1 MAYLNISAD
10 RFTTAYNN
18 YLFIP
23 GVSKKVELEYLS
35 WSNANKL
42 LNQFF
47 PELVVE
53 FELDDEG
60 SFAHRLK
67 TGIAEEMRENIPS
80 LIKEKQEKLETVTD
94 WKAKAKLEEDIQT
107 LLFDN
112 RGWYVLPYLVD
123 RDSELRTPSL
133 FFPVMDNKN
142 NAILSPDTRDI
153 NDAKARGGVKCIA
166 LNTGLGLRV
175 YTREDIAPK
184 GLINDSPKWKRISSI
199 ISSSNLLGK
208 EVDTSI
214 VHLGKSEEFLEN
226 IAVELY
232 KESESLRV
240 KE

>member
-10 RFTTAYNN
+10 RFTTAYNS

-53 FELDDEG
+53 FERDGGG
-60 SFAHRLK
+60 SFVHKIK
-67 TGIAEEMRENIPS
+67 TGIAEEARGNIPT

-123 RDSELRTPSL
+123 RDSVLRTPSL

-142 NAILSPDTRDI
+142 NAILSPDARDI
-153 NDAKARGGVKCIA
+153 NDAKARGGVKAIA
-166 LNTGLGLRV
+166 LYTGLGLRL
-175 YTREDIAPK
+175 YTREDILPK
-184 GLINDSPKWKRISSI
+184 GLINESPKWKRISSI
-199 ISSSNLLGK
+199 IFSSKLLGR
-208 EVDTSI
+208 EIDTSV
-214 VHLGKSEEFLEN
+214 VHLGQSEEFLEN
-226 IAVELY
+226 IAVGLY
-232 KESESLRV
+232 KESEPLRL
-240 KE
+240 K

>member
-10 RFTTAYNN
+10 RFTTAYNS

-67 TGIAEEMRENIPS
+67 TGIAKEMRENIPS

-112 RGWYVLPYLVD
+112 RGWYVLPYLID
-123 RDSELRTPSL
+123 RDSELKTPSL

-142 NAILSPDTRDI
+142 NAILSPDTREI
-153 NDAKARGGVKCIA
+153 NDAKARGGVKAIA
-166 LNTGLGLRV
+166 LYTGLGLRL
-175 YTREDIAPK
+175 YTREDILPK
-184 GLINDSPKWKRISSI
+184 GLINESPKWKRIVSI

-208 EVDTSI
+208 RVDTSV
-214 VHLGKSEEFLEN
+214 VHLGQSEEFLEN

-232 KESESLRV
+232 KESEPLRV
-240 KE
+240 E

>member
-10 RFTTAYNN
+10 RFTTAYNS

-53 FELDDEG
+53 FERDGEG

-67 TGIAEEMRENIPS
+67 TGIAEEVRGNIPS

-94 WKAKAKLEEDIQT
+94 WKAKAKLEEDLNT

-112 RGWYVLPYLVD
+112 RGWYVLPY
-123 RDSELRTPSL
+123 
-133 FFPVMDNKN
+133 
-142 NAILSPDTRDI
+142 
-153 NDAKARGGVKCIA
+153 
-166 LNTGLGLRV
+166 
-175 YTREDIAPK
+175 
-184 GLINDSPKWKRISSI
+184 
-199 ISSSNLLGK
+199 
-208 EVDTSI
+208 
-214 VHLGKSEEFLEN
+214 
-226 IAVELY
+226 
-232 KESESLRV
+232 
-240 KE
+240 